1 MNVFSPCVD
10 TRVWPDTDSY
20 DSFDNGDDDAA
31 QKDKQKAAAKV
42 RQLGATGKKRRRS
55 SSGRDDVELEKEPSD
70 QNLSTPAHR
79 EATAAE
85 MHAEAVMCNN
95 FLQNKEAL
103 DDAQRAALKARID
116 VMLGVSRDV
125 GPPFMPVGTAP
136 FGGAGPR
143 SFGGGGPS
151 VG

>member
-1 MNVFSPCVD
+1 
-10 TRVWPDTDSY
+10 
-20 DSFDNGDDDAA
+20 
-31 QKDKQKAAAKV
+31 
-42 RQLGATGKKRRRS
+42 
-55 SSGRDDVELEKEPSD
+55 
-70 QNLSTPAHR
+70 
-79 EATAAE
+79 
-85 MHAEAVMCNN
+85 MCNN

-103 DDAQRAALKARID
+103 YDAQRAALKARID

-125 GPPFMPVGTAP
+125 GPPFMHVGTAP